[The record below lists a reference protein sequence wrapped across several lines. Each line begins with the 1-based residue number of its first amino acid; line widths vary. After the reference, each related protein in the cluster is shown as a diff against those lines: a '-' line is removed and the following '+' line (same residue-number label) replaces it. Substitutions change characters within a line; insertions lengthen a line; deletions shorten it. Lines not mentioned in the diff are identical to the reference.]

1 MSFAE
6 LARAYV
12 RQVDSASDGEVLLDA
27 LRLLLPRL
35 YAAGWELPDVQ
46 PTGEELDRVEAP
58 LARLAA
64 LLPVD
69 LYHTVLHPLGL
80 PDGADVGMGSLAD
93 DLADLYAE
101 LAGPLRAWDDG
112 RTDDA
117 FWEWRLA
124 MRGHAGNHAIGAMGA
139 IHAWRLKTGQ
149 SERVNG

>member
-1 MSFAE
+1 MRFDDFA
-6 LARAYV
+6 RGYV
-12 RQVDSASDGEVLLDA
+12 SLVDNAVDGDALLD
-27 LRLLLPRL
+27 RLATFLPRL
-35 YAAGWELPDVQ
+35 YALGLELPDVQ

-69 LYHTVLHPLGL
+69 LYHTVLNPLGL
-80 PDGADVGMGSLAD
+80 PDEADVGLGSLAD

-101 LAGPLRAWDDG
+101 LAGPLRAWEDG
-112 RTDDA
+112 RMDDA

-124 MRGHAGNHAIGAMGA
+124 MQGHAGNHAIGAMGA